1 MVGASLPAPTYIDL
15 TLFVV
20 ILRFGK
26 IDLYQFVIKRQIHK
40 MVNQEAYKLFDLIK
54 KLNDTK

>member
-20 ILRFGK
+20 KKGNTIKWLIIKK
-26 IDLYQFVIKRQIHK
+26 IDS
-40 MVNQEAYKLFDLIK
+40 
-54 KLNDTK
+54 